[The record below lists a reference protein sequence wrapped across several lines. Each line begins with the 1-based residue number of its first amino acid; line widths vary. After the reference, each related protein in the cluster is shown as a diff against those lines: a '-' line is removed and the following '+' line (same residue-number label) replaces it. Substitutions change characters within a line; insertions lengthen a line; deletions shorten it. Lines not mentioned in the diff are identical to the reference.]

1 MTQTIEK
8 GKVVGFAYHL
18 KNNQGETLDQ
28 SSEPMEYLHG
38 YMNIISGL
46 EKEMEGL
53 NIGDKKT
60 VVVPPAEA
68 YGEYDEKLVYEVPR
82 TNFPPEEDLVPGMQ
96 FRAETEQGAV
106 SLFVQEVVGEN
117 VIMNGN
123 HPLAGETLNFDIE
136 VHSIREATEEE
147 INHGHAHGPGG
158 HHH

>member
-1 MTQTIEK
+1 MTQNIEK

-18 KNNQGETLDQ
+18 RNNQGETLDQ
-28 SSEPMEYLHG
+28 SQEPMEYLHG
-38 YMNIISGL
+38 YMNIIPGL

-53 NIGDKKT
+53 TIGDKKT

-82 TNFPPEEDLVPGMQ
+82 TNFPPDEDLVPGMQ

-123 HPLAGETLNFDIE
+123 HPLAGETLNFDVE
-136 VHSIREATEEE
+136 VHTIREATSEELD
-147 INHGHAHGPGG
+147 HGHAHGPGG